1 MRSLINVI
9 FIALL
14 QSLAGQVL
22 AEQTAV
28 NSLHHLVASDHC
40 RLIFDLSAQSSH
52 KIFQL
57 DNPPRLVVDIKNARL
72 TGKLDQPDA
81 NHPLFNKVRSA
92 VRNDSDLRVV
102 VDLKKNGS
110 AKSLPVTSNN
120 SSSYQLMVDLYAKQD
135 AVAAKPV
142 EKNTVKQ
149 SIAPQVASLK
159 TNPKGDKPS
168 LKPEAITV
176 AYKPVSQKPVKKASQ
191 RNRDIVIAIDAG
203 HGGQDPGAKGPHG
216 TREKDVTFAIAKK
229 LAALIDR
236 KPGMRAVMVRQG
248 DYYIDLK
255 KRMKIAREAKA
266 DLFVS
271 IHADAYDNPSVKG
284 ASVFT
289 LSSKGATTE
298 MARWLANHE
307 NSADLVGG
315 VSLGDK
321 DDVLASVLL
330 DLSMTAK
337 QEASQTA
344 AEKVLGSLK
353 QVGHLHSRS
362 VQKAGFLVLKSPD
375 VPAIL
380 VETAFISNPDEES
393 KLRNVAQQDKMAR
406 AIFNGIDNYFKQP
419 APSGTRIASEGR
431 QHVISRGE
439 TLSGIAQQYGI
450 SMKKIKSVNSMSD
463 NQVRIGQVLSIPTD
477 G

>member
-1 MRSLINVI
+1 MRSFINI
-9 FIALL
+9 LFIAVLHFW
-14 QSLAGQVL
+14 AGSAFAQ
-22 AEQTAV
+22 QTAV
-28 NSLHHLVASDHC
+28 NSLKHQVSSDHS
-40 RLIFDLSAQSSH
+40 RLIFDLSAKFSH
-52 KIFQL
+52 KVFQL
-57 DNPPRLVVDIKNARL
+57 DNPPRLVIDIRDARL
-72 TGKLDQPDA
+72 KGKLDQPSS
-81 NHPLFNKVRSA
+81 NHPLFKKIRSA
-92 VRNDSDLRVV
+92 VRNDKDLRVV
-102 VDLKKNGS
+102 VDLKKNGV
-110 AKSLPVTSNN
+110 AKNLTTPANQ
-120 SSSYQLMVDLYAKQD
+120 SSGYQLMIDFFAKQD
-135 AVAAKPV
+135 GLAAKPPV
-142 EKNTVKQ
+142 TL
-149 SIAPQVASLK
+149 SVASHPLVSK
-159 TNPKGDKPS
+159 RNASPNPAKRPS
-168 LKPEAITV
+168 VRSEALAV
-176 AYKPVSQKPVKKASQ
+176 AHNKPVKKAPQ
-191 RNRDIVIAIDAG
+191 RSKDVVIAIDAG

-216 TREKDVTFAIAKK
+216 THEKNVTFAIAKK

-236 KPGMRAVMVRQG
+236 KSGMRAVMVRQG

-255 KRMKIAREAKA
+255 KRMKIARESKA

-289 LSSKGATTE
+289 LSNKGATTE

-315 VSLGDK
+315 VSLVDK

-330 DLSMTAK
+330 DLSMTAT
-337 QEASQTA
+337 QEASQNA
-344 AEKVLGSLK
+344 ATKVLGSLK

-393 KLRNVAQQDKMAR
+393 KLRSVAHQNKMAR
-406 AIFNGIDNYFKQP
+406 AIFNGIDSYFQQAAP
-419 APSGTRIASEGR
+419 AGTYIAEQGR

-450 SMKKIKSVNSMSD
+450 SMQKIKTTNAMNG
-463 NQVRIGQVLSIPTD
+463 NQVRIGQVLSIPVD

>member
-28 NSLHHLVASDHC
+28 NSLHHQVASDHC

-81 NHPLFNKVRSA
+81 NHPLFKKVRSA
-92 VRNDSDLRVV
+92 LRNDNDLRVV

-110 AKSLPVTSNN
+110 AKSFPVSPNN
-120 SSSYQLMVDLYAKQD
+120 ANGYQLMVDLYAKQD
-135 AVAAKPV
+135 AVAVKAV

-149 SIAPQVASLK
+149 SIASQAASSK
-159 TNPKGDKPS
+159 SNPKGDKPS
-168 LKPEAITV
+168 LKPEAIAV
-176 AYKPVSQKPVKKASQ
+176 AYKPVAQKPLKKASQ

-229 LAALIDR
+229 LAALVDR

-255 KRMKIAREAKA
+255 KHMKIAREAKA

-344 AEKVLGSLK
+344 AKKVLGSLK

-380 VETAFISNPDEES
+380 VETAFISNPDEEN

-406 AIFNGIDNYFKQP
+406 AIFNGIDSYFKQSAP
-419 APSGTRIASEGR
+419 AGTRIANEGR

-450 SMKKIKSVNSMSD
+450 SMKKIKSVNSMND

-477 G
+477 S